1 MSAMHDQPGTT
12 PDTPEELR
20 ADIEQTREELAQTAQ
35 ALSDKLDVKQQA
47 RLAAGSVKE
56 RVREVPAIAAGHWD
70 RDPVPIAAAGA
81 TALAALLVLVWK
93 DRR

>member
-1 MSAMHDQPGTT
+1 MSATQDQLKTA

-35 ALSDKLDVKQQA
+35 ALSDRLDVKQQA
-47 RLAAGSVKE
+47 RLAADSVKG
-56 RVREVPAIAAGHWD
+56 RVREVPAIAAGQWD
-70 RDPVPIAAAGA
+70 RNPVPIAAAGA